1 MIAVQRRPSRRLL
14 ALVGALCAVS
24 LAGELWGLIGS
35 GSGARE
41 IELLRQGW
49 LAAALLLPGAALFD
63 LLAIRRL
70 RAPQVQRELPD
81 NLALHD
87 WAQVALVLR
96 WETPLPGEV
105 WIFDHHPE
113 SAETEGLP
121 LRVPPGASGKT
132 PSAARLEYRLRPMR
146 RGDLRFGPVHLQA
159 SSPLGLWRFTSRCG
173 EESWV
178 RVYPNFAAV
187 TRYGA
192 MAMEQDTAQAGIRLR
207 QRRGEGLEFHQL
219 REYRAGDAM
228 RQIDWKATSRKQQL
242 VSREYQDERDQR
254 VIFLL
259 DCSRRMR
266 TKDGDLSHFDH
277 ALNAMILLS
286 HVALRAGD
294 AVGLMSFGDETRWLP
309 ASKGVGSVNR
319 ILNTV
324 YDLETTTLGS
334 DFNGAAEELCARQ
347 PRRSLV
353 VLLTNLREEDVEDLL
368 PGVGLLKRRHMV
380 LVANLREQKIDE
392 VLAEEIT
399 DFKGALTNFGAW
411 RHEQGRAKVQETLR
425 HGGVLTLDS
434 PPSAL
439 HAQLINSYYAIKR
452 SGAL

>member
-1 MIAVQRRPSRRLL
+1 LQ
-14 ALVGALCAVS
+14 
-24 LAGELWGLIGS
+24 
-35 GSGARE
+35 
-41 IELLRQGW
+41 
-49 LAAALLLPGAALFD
+49 
-63 LLAIRRL
+63 
-70 RAPQVQRELPD
+70 
-81 NLALHD
+81 
-87 WAQVALVLR
+87 
-96 WETPLPGEV
+96 
-105 WIFDHHPE
+105 
-113 SAETEGLP
+113 
-121 LRVPPGASGKT
+121 
-132 PSAARLEYRLRPMR
+132 
-146 RGDLRFGPVHLQA
+146 RGDVRFGPVHLLA

-173 EESWV
+173 EESSV

-187 TRYGA
+187 ARYGA
-192 MAMEQDTAQAGIRLR
+192 MALEQDTDQAGIRLR

-242 VSREYQDERDQR
+242 ISREYQDERDQR
-254 VIFLL
+254 VVFLL

-266 TKDGDLSHFDH
+266 AKDGDLSHFDH

-309 ASKGVGSVNR
+309 AAKGVGSVNR

-353 VLLTNLREEDVEDLL
+353 ILLTNVRREDVEDLL
-368 PGVGLLKRRHMV
+368 PGVGLLKRRHLV
-380 LVANLREQKIDE
+380 LVANLREEKIDE
-392 VLAEEIT
+392 VLTDEIT
-399 DFKGALTNFGAW
+399 DFRGALRSFGTW
-411 RHEQGRAKVQETLR
+411 RHELDRSRVQETLR
-425 HGGVLTLDS
+425 HSGVLSLDS